1 MLDVA
6 QVFAWGRMF
15 AGYARSESIMKAAN
29 ETFDPTKPCAIC
41 LAVCKAREASTN
53 HSPGVPARGMEK
65 IVLISIRPMD
75 FVSPKMPDAWPVY
88 RGNVVFAPRGD
99 VPVPPPR
106 GSVPSLA
113 A

>member
-15 AGYARSESIMKAAN
+15 AGYARSESFVKAAN
-29 ETFDPTKPCAIC
+29 ETFDPAKPCAIC

-53 HSPGVPARGMEK
+53 HSQGVPTRGTDKM
-65 IVLISIRPMD
+65 VLIFTRPMD
-75 FVSPKMPDAWPVY
+75 IISPDVAEAWPVY
-88 RGNVVFAPRGD
+88 RRDVVAAPSSD

-106 GSVPSLA
+106 GTELRFA